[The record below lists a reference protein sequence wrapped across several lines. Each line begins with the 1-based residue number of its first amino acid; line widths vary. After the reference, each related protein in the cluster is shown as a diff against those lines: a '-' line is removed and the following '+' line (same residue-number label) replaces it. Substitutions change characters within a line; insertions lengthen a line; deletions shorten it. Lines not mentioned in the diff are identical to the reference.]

1 VDLSEAR
8 NIARIEAAHI
18 GESSFISDM
27 SDARDMSDALIVLGS
42 CLDEIARMWRSH
54 RHCGGTEAEAEAL
67 RFKLPGLTEALDAL
81 ADGPRS

>member
-27 SDARDMSDALIVLGS
+27 ADARDMSDALIVLGS

-54 RHCGGTEAEAEAL
+54 RHCTAEAEAEAL

>member
-27 SDARDMSDALIVLGS
+27 SDARDMSDALIVLGC

-54 RHCGGTEAEAEAL
+54 RHCTAEAEAL